1 MNTTSLSSPTF
12 GVSRRAF
19 VGAAA
24 ATVATGAA
32 ARATR
37 MAAAAP
43 VHGVDSFDKT
53 ADVIVVGA
61 GGAGLVAG
69 LVAAREGASVLLLE
83 VGEVVGGNTRFS
95 SGVIQA
101 AGTDLQASSAGVTD
115 DTPEKHASFYLQAGE
130 GQLDE
135 GLVRAI
141 CDDAPD
147 CVAFM
152 EDLGV
157 VYDTVYGN
165 GTIPFVDEDV
175 QRPRIHLASGA
186 DADGNT
192 YGAWHVAALKRAC
205 DEAGCET
212 VLSCEVTSLVV
223 DDDGTVR
230 GVQSADGTLYGATKG
245 VILATCSFDRNEAMA
260 RAFSL
265 HMVKALADGRAVTN
279 ATNTGDGIRLGMSV
293 GADLTGFGGFIGLGI
308 NVGGTPTLPGV
319 PEVPGIIVNRYG
331 RRFVSESDHYAWVL
345 KCGFAQEGSEMWCV
359 FDEKAAQLGG
369 AAVGGIWAMSDDLS
383 DEITAGSVL
392 RADSVEELAERMGVP
407 AGNLVDAI
415 STWNTD
421 MAKDGK
427 DSQFPTRC
435 CGMQPIDEP
444 PYYACRNYDFNL
456 GALGGLKVD
465 PETQAVLDT
474 DGEPIPHLFAAGQV
488 VGGFMGSF
496 YPGTGT
502 GILATVAMGRRAG
515 KAVLG

>member
-1 MNTTSLSSPTF
+1 MAPMG
-12 GVSRRAF
+12 GVSRRSF

-24 ATVATGAA
+24 AATAGVA
-32 ARATR
+32 ARATS
-37 MAAAAP
+37 AAVAAP
-43 VHGVDSFDKT
+43 VRGVESFDRT

-69 LVAAREGASVLLLE
+69 LVAAREGASVILLE
-83 VGEVVGGNTRFS
+83 AGEVVGGNTRFS

-101 AGTDLQASSAGVTD
+101 AGTDLQRSSTGVSD

-135 GLVRAI
+135 RLVRTVCA
-141 CDDAPD
+141 DAPE

-175 QRPRIHLASGA
+175 QRPRIHLASGS

-192 YGAWHVAALKRAC
+192 YGAWHVAALERAC
-205 DEAGCET
+205 ADAGCET
-212 VLSCEVTSLVV
+212 VLSCEVSSLVV
-223 DDDGTVR
+223 GDTGAIVGVR
-230 GVQSADGTLYGATKG
+230 AADGTLYRATRG
-245 VILATCSFDRNEAMA
+245 VILTTCSFDRSEEMA
-260 RAFSL
+260 REFSL

-279 ATNTGDGIRLGMSV
+279 ATNTGDGIKLGMSV

-359 FDEKAAQLGG
+359 FDKQAAKLGG
-369 AAVGGIWAMSDDLS
+369 AVVGGIWQMSDDLS
-383 DEITAGSVL
+383 DEIADGSVL
-392 RADSVEELAERMGVP
+392 RADTIEELAESMGVP
-407 AGNLVDAI
+407 ADNLASAVA
-415 STWNTD
+415 TWNAD
-421 MAKDGK
+421 MAAGGT

-435 CGMQPIDEP
+435 CGMLPIDEP
-444 PYYACRNYDFNL
+444 PYYACRNHDFNL
-456 GALGGLKVD
+456 GALGGLKVN

-474 DGEPIPHLFAAGQV
+474 DGEPIPHLYAAGQV

-502 GILATVAMGRRAG
+502 GILSTVAMGRRAG
-515 KAVLG
+515 RAVLG